1 MIQAVPG
8 IRRNAVRVR
17 KQPPSVTPDVEARA
31 ADVEVVFDAQRV
43 YASVGDSSGERE
55 EVAA

>member
-1 MIQAVPG
+1 
-8 IRRNAVRVR
+8 
-17 KQPPSVTPDVEARA
+17 VTPDVEARA

-43 YASVGDSSGERE
+43 YASVDDSFGERE